1 MTTTPMPAGFDVCA
15 MPLSETATIGAVLIS
30 PIERA
35 QRILASYENE
45 DITEPR
51 LKMIDRVARYL
62 VAQDTAA
69 NMAAVAAAAEH
80 IGAVTQS
87 DLPTLWLLL
96 HDLVDVNL
104 VPQIHVGETMARQ
117 LVRASVRRRI
127 AVAGERLS
135 RTAETAD
142 TPTLMQV
149 ANSEAHAVLQAIGR
163 LIGGDQS

>member
-1 MTTTPMPAGFDVCA
+1 MTTTQIPN
-15 MPLSETATIGAVLIS
+15 LSVQDLDLTEVATVGAVLIS
-30 PIERA
+30 GIETAR
-35 QRILASYENE
+35 RIQAGYVTNDL
-45 DITEPR
+45 TEPR
-51 LKMIDRVARYL
+51 LQVIDRIARYL
-62 VAQDTAA
+62 VSENVAPSIAAVTAA
-69 NMAAVAAAAEH
+69 ATHLGEVRAGDIPALSV
-80 IGAVTQS
+80 
-87 DLPTLWLLL
+87 LLF
-96 HDLVDVNL
+96 DLVDVNIT
-104 VPQIHVGETMARQ
+104 PQIHVGETMARQ